1 MVTVSPEVGR
11 SSRADGLDATGGL
24 RSLPIVVRSAPTL
37 GTVRTPVGGL
47 GSGEQVIDGLC
58 SVLDEHL
65 AAYRSSP
72 VPSLALATGRGVPAA
87 IGAVPW
93 LTSVAVV
100 DRLLKLEACCIVIDR
115 GTLLPPAIRLLGSN
129 LGFPNFALRS

>member
-1 MVTVSPEVGR
+1 MDWMPLGDYEAFQSWSGR
-11 SSRADGLDATGGL
+11 PRPWGPSDAGWRAWFGG
-24 RSLPIVVRSAPTL
+24 
-37 GTVRTPVGGL
+37 
-47 GSGEQVIDGLC
+47 QVIDGLC

-100 DRLLKLEACCIVIDR
+100 DRLLKLEACCIMIDR